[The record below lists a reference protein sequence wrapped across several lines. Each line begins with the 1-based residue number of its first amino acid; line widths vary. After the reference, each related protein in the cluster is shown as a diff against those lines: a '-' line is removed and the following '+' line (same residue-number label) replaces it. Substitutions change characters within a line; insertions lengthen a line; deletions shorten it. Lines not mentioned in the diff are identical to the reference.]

1 MANFESFHWVIS
13 SIINIFFLKS
23 EFLVLTN
30 IIFLFYQILITTY
43 RFKRPEQVEFD
54 PNVPC
59 ELEEICD
66 VTEKN
71 YPL

>member
-1 MANFESFHWVIS
+1 M
-13 SIINIFFLKS
+13 II
-23 EFLVLTN
+23 
-30 IIFLFYQILITTY
+30 YY
-43 RFKRPEQVEFD
+43 RFKRPEQVQFD